1 MKKLSYKKF
10 AANKSLQVCHDN
22 ILVLDQFVTLK
33 KKIRAAHALL
43 AAVEHSS
50 DAIEILDPMT
60 STVQYVNPTHDRN
73 FGDMKPQL
81 PRDAK
86 TFIQRAGGEGSW
98 QGESSFQI
106 KGKNLRYQCYVQ
118 TAGGGQHLVTL
129 RRPIFDQYPSPIA
142 SNMADLRRRD
152 SLTTRIH
159 TQSVM
164 HDAPI
169 LKVSYLT
176 FLVLPPFFISLK

>member
-1 MKKLSYKKF
+1 M
-10 AANKSLQVCHDN
+10 
-22 ILVLDQFVTLK
+22 LDQFVTLK

-43 AAVEHSS
+43 AAVDHSS
-50 DAIEILDPMT
+50 DAIEITDAV
-60 STVQYVNPTHDRN
+60 SSNVQYINPTHDRN
-73 FGDMKPQL
+73 FGDTKPQL

-106 KGKNLRYQCYVQ
+106 KGKSIRYHCSVQ

-129 RRPIFDQYPSPIA
+129 RRPILDQFPSPIA

-176 FLVLPPFFISLK
+176 FLVLLPFSFL